1 MSSPSRASSRAP
13 FRWLRTLSGRVLIAV
28 LVCALVMAFGIY
40 RTNQYIDDEVA
51 KIPRI
56 QLTTAENASAKGENF
71 LIIGSDTRSFVQ
83 SEADKRAYTDAETT
97 TDGPARSDTM
107 MVLHADGE
115 HSYAVSFP
123 RDLWVNIPGRGNM
136 KLNAAFNDGPQ
147 AVIDTITSDF
157 GVPIN
162 HYLEVNFATFASI
175 VDAVGTVPVY
185 FPYPARDQLT
195 GLGPTPV
202 GGCYHL
208 DGAASL
214 AYVRSRHLEYYE
226 NGKWV
231 DASPMADLDRI
242 ARQQSFIKK
251 LGRIAVAGTLDDPTI
266 APGLADRVI
275 PKLAV
280 DDSFDRQSFNAL
292 VNAFLG
298 LAEGNGGLTFA
309 TLPWDGPA
317 TRDGQSVLLV
327 KQPDADA
334 VFAILKGET
343 PPPGPTASTEPT
355 SDGSAGTGQ
364 SGSSSAV
371 RPVDVRVLVLNGSGV
386 QGAAGEASQ
395 ALTQLGF
402 PSGGTGNDTRGSV
415 ARTEIRY
422 QPGQEAKA
430 ALVGQAVPGATLVA
444 DSSLPGTDVVLVVG
458 KSFPGVARSLAP
470 ATTAAP
476 AGEAS
481 AAPADPAAACDAS

>member
-28 LVCALVMAFGIY
+28 LVCALVMAFAVY
-40 RTNQYIDDEVA
+40 RANQYIDEEVA

-56 QLTTAENASAKGENF
+56 QLTTAENASSSGQNF

-83 SEADKRAYTDAETT
+83 SEEDRSAYTDSDTT
-97 TDGPARSDTM
+97 TDGPSRSDTM
-107 MVLHADGE
+107 MVLHADGKN
-115 HSYAVSFP
+115 SYAVSFP
-123 RDLWVNIPGRGNM
+123 RDLWVNIPNRGNM

-147 AVIDTITSDF
+147 AVIDTISSDF

-185 FPYPARDQLT
+185 FPYQARDQLT
-195 GLGPTPV
+195 GLNAPYP
-202 GGCYHL
+202 GCYHL

-214 AYVRSRHLEYYE
+214 AYVRSRHLEYFE

-231 DASPMADLDRI
+231 DASPLADLDRI
-242 ARQQSFIKK
+242 QRQQAFIKK
-251 LGRIAVAGTLDDPTI
+251 LGRIAVAGTMDDPTI
-266 APGLADRVI
+266 APDLADKVI

-280 DDSFDRQSFNAL
+280 DDSFDRASFNAL
-292 VNAFLG
+292 IQAFLG
-298 LAEGNGGLTFA
+298 LADGDGGLTFA

-327 KQPDADA
+327 KQPDADH
-334 VFAILKGET
+334 VFSILKGET
-343 PPPGPTASTEPT
+343 PAPTPT
-355 SDGSAGTGQ
+355 STTTATSDSGSSGS
-364 SGSSSAV
+364 SGSSSV
-371 RPVDVRVLVLNGSGV
+371 RPVDVRVQVLNGSGV

-402 PSGGTGNDTRGSV
+402 PSGGIGNDTRGTV
-415 ARTEIRY
+415 AKTEIRY
-422 QPGQEAKA
+422 KPGQESHA

-444 DSSLPGTDVVLVVG
+444 DSSLSGTDVVLGVG
-458 KSFPGVARSLAP
+458 KSFPGVAKSLTP

-476 AGEAS
+476 GGTAPV
-481 AAPADPAAACDAS
+481 APADPAAACDAS